1 MSLNKILNSGQNDLI
16 GAAAVF
22 WSVWWVYSQNPS
34 HTESPL
40 CIPLLGDRDVVLL
53 QPFLEA
59 GPLLFLIL
67 RAVSFTVSSCKHMH
81 QRLTYSVVPFT
92 YGFHSLH
99 RVAHDSSHRQSA
111 IFKEVYEDNALKTK
125 EVQSRFVKEKP

>member
-22 WSVWWVYSQNPS
+22 WTVWWFYSQNPS
-34 HTESPL
+34 HTESFL
-40 CIPLLGDRDVVLL
+40 HPLLGDRDVVLL

-59 GPLLFLIL
+59 GPLLFQIL
-67 RAVSFTVSSCKHMH
+67 RAVSFTVSRCKYMH
-81 QRLTYSVVPFT
+81 QRLVYSVVPFT